1 MQKCDHCG
9 LSYNEDVL
17 IKDGSFEEAKYFCC
31 KGCQGVYHLLKN
43 EGLDGFYDKRGK
55 TSLEPP
61 KTVLD
66 DTKKFDLDGFRE
78 KYISQ
83 KDGFYEVS
91 LIISGIHCA
100 ACVWLNEKILYKLD
114 GVIEAYI
121 SQANNKAKIVWD
133 PETISLSSII
143 EAIRSIGYNAY
154 PYDAKTQEAH
164 ANAQRRDYYARLAF
178 GIFAVMN
185 IMWIAIAQYYG
196 YFFGIEKNLKNILT
210 FAEFLLATPT
220 LFFTGSIFFK
230 SAYYGLKNGFV
241 TMDLLIASG
250 SSLTYIYSLYAML
263 SGIGEPYFDSVTMII
278 TFVFAGKFL
287 EVLMRKR
294 AVDTLDSISSM
305 LPTEVLLVNGKDK
318 KFVSVE
324 SIKKGDLI
332 ELKAGEKVVI
342 DGICVNG
349 EGSFDESS
357 ISGESIPVLKIKG
370 SKIISGTICLE
381 SVILYRAET
390 KAKDSTV
397 NKIAALLEDAMNKKP
412 HIEQL
417 ANQISRKF
425 STTILSIAFVTL
437 FTWWYISGFNEALI
451 IAISVIVIACPC
463 ALGLATP
470 VSTLVGLGVAAKKG
484 VLFKET
490 KFLESLTKCNVLILD
505 KTGTITLGKPEIISM
520 EKFEEFDINILYAL
534 TQSSL
539 HPVSKAIAK
548 YLENGE
554 NNLKKIE
561 LANIKTLEAKGVE
574 ANFKGRRILGGN
586 TRLLKEFG
594 FECKDEYMTNYLFA
608 IDDKICAHFIL
619 KDIPR
624 SDAKEAIA
632 KIQKIGIEIIM
643 LTGDNEN
650 AASETAELTGIKEFH
665 ASLLP
670 QDKANFIENLRVQG
684 KKVVMAGDGI
694 NDALAL
700 AKSDI
705 AISLGSGTDIAVN
718 VSDIIL
724 MNDSLDALAK
734 AFLISK
740 KTYRTIKQNIA
751 FSIIYNATTIPL
763 AVAGFVMPLIAA
775 LSMSLSSLVVVAN
788 ALRIKTK
795 INR

>member
-9 LSYNEDVL
+9 LSYDENVL
-17 IKDGSFEEAKYFCC
+17 IKDGDFKEIKYFCC

-43 EGLDGFYDKRGK
+43 EGLEGFYDRRGK
-55 TSLEPP
+55 TSIEPP
-61 KTVLD
+61 KTLLD
-66 DTKKFDLDGFRE
+66 DAKKFDLEGFRD
-78 KYISQ
+78 KYVRE
-83 KDGFYEVS
+83 KDGFCEVS

-100 ACVWLNEKILYKLD
+100 ACVWLNEKILYKME
-114 GVIEAYI
+114 GVIEVNI

-133 PETISLSSII
+133 PEFASLSNII

-154 PYDAKTQEAH
+154 PYDSKLQETY
-164 ANAQRRDYYARLAF
+164 ANAQRRDYYAKLAF

-196 YFFGIEKNLKNILT
+196 YFFGIEKNAKSVLI

-220 LFFTGSIFFK
+220 LFFTGSVFFK

-250 SSLTYIYSLYAML
+250 SSLTYAYSLYVMF

-287 EVLMRKR
+287 EVLMKKR

-305 LPTEVLLVNGKDK
+305 LPTEVLLVDGGEK

-342 DGICVNG
+342 DGICISG
-349 EGSFDESS
+349 EGSFDEASL
-357 ISGESIPVLKIKG
+357 SGESIPVLKSKG
-370 SKIISGTICLE
+370 SKIISGTICLD
-381 SVILYRAET
+381 SVILYQAKT

-397 NKIAALLEDAMNKKP
+397 SKIAALLEDAMNKKP

-425 STTILSIAFVTL
+425 STTVLSIAFITL
-437 FTWWYISGFNEALI
+437 FAWWYVSGFSEALI

-490 KFLESLTKCNVLILD
+490 KFLESLAKCDVLVLD
-505 KTGTITLGKPEIISM
+505 KTGTITLGKPEVVKM
-520 EKFEEFDINILYAL
+520 DKFEEFDENILYSLAK
-534 TQSSL
+534 SSS
-539 HPVSKAIAK
+539 HPVSMGIVR
-548 YLENGE
+548 YLESFKT
-554 NNLKKIE
+554 NLKEVE
-561 LANIKTLEAKGVE
+561 LANIKVLEAKGIE
-574 ANFKGRRILGGN
+574 ANFKGLRIIGGN
-586 TRLLKEFG
+586 DRLLKEYG
-594 FECKDEYMTNYLFA
+594 FECEESSATNYWFA
-608 IDDKICAHFIL
+608 IGSKICAHFIL

-624 SDAKEAIA
+624 SDAKNAITA
-632 KIQKIGIEIIM
+632 IKELGIRVIM
-643 LTGDNEN
+643 LTGDNKN
-650 AASETAELTGIKEFH
+650 AAHETAELTGIKEFH

-670 QDKANFIENLRVQG
+670 QQKAEFVENLRANG

-705 AISLGSGTDIAVN
+705 AISIGSGTDIAVN
-718 VSDIIL
+718 VSDIVL
-724 MNDSLDALAK
+724 MSDSLNALAK

-740 KTYRTIKQNIA
+740 KTYRTVKQNIA

-763 AVAGFVMPLIAA
+763 AVSGFVIPLIAA
-775 LSMSLSSLVVVAN
+775 LSMSISSLVVVAN
-788 ALRIKTK
+788 ALRIKS
-795 INR
+795 RE

>member
-9 LSYNEDVL
+9 LSYHEEVL
-17 IKDGSFEEAKYFCC
+17 IKDGSFKEVKYFCC
-31 KGCQGVYHLLKN
+31 KGCQGVYHLLKD

-66 DTKKFDLDGFRE
+66 DTKKFDLDGFKK
-78 KYISQ
+78 KYIRE

-100 ACVWLNEKILYKLD
+100 ACVWLNEKILYKLE
-114 GVIEAYI
+114 GVIEAHI
-121 SQANNKAKIVWD
+121 SQANNKAKIIWD
-133 PETISLSSII
+133 PEIIPLSAII

-154 PYDAKTQEAH
+154 PYDARTQEAH

-196 YFFGIEKNLKNILT
+196 YFFGIEQNVKNVLT

-230 SAYYGLKNGFV
+230 GAYYGIKNGFV

-250 SSLTYIYSLYAML
+250 SSLAYTYSLYTMF

-278 TFVFAGKFL
+278 TFVFAGKFF
-287 EVLMRKR
+287 EVLMRKK
-294 AVDTLDSISSM
+294 AVDTLDSISGM
-305 LPTEVLLVNGKDK
+305 MPTEVLSVSKNEK

-342 DGICVNG
+342 DGICMNG
-349 EGSFDESS
+349 EGSFDEASL
-357 ISGESIPVLKIKG
+357 SGESVPVLKTKG
-370 SKIISGTICLE
+370 SKIISGSICLD
-381 SVILYRAET
+381 SVILYKA
-390 KAKDSTV
+390 KASAKDSTMS
-397 NKIAALLEDAMNKKP
+397 KIASLLEDAMDKKP
-412 HIEQL
+412 RIEQL
-417 ANQISRKF
+417 ANQISRRF
-425 STTILSIAFVTL
+425 STTVLSIAFITL
-437 FTWWYISGFNEALI
+437 LAWWYIAGFSEALI

-470 VSTLVGLGVAAKKG
+470 VSTLVGLGVGAKKG
-484 VLFKET
+484 VLFKEA
-490 KFLESLTKCNVLILD
+490 KFLESLAKCDVLAVD
-505 KTGTITLGKPEIISM
+505 KTGTITLGKPEVIGAEI
-520 EKFEEFDINILYAL
+520 FEEFDENILYAL
-534 TQSSL
+534 VKSSS
-539 HPVSKAIAK
+539 HPVSKGVAK
-548 YLENGE
+548 YLETLRGDLRE
-554 NNLKKIE
+554 AKLT
-561 LANIKTLEAKGVE
+561 NIKTIEAKGVE
-574 ANFKGRRILGGN
+574 ADFNGKRVIGGN
-586 TRLLKEFG
+586 RRLLKEFG
-594 FECKDEYMTNYLFA
+594 FECEDKEATNYWFA
-608 IDDKICAHFIL
+608 VDDKICAHFTL
-619 KDIPR
+619 KDMPR
-624 SDAKEAIA
+624 RDAKEAVA
-632 KIQKIGIEIIM
+632 KIKQLGLSVVM

-650 AASETAELTGIKEFH
+650 AARQSAEYVGIEEFH
-665 ASLLP
+665 AALLP
-670 QDKANFIENLRVQG
+670 QQKAEFIENLRAQG

-705 AISLGSGTDIAVN
+705 AISLGSGTDIAVS

-724 MNDSLDALAK
+724 MNDSLSSLAK

-740 KTYRTIKQNIA
+740 KTYRTVKQNIA
-751 FSIIYNATTIPL
+751 FSILYNITTIPL
-763 AVAGFVMPLIAA
+763 AICGFVIPLIAA
-775 LSMSLSSLVVVAN
+775 LSMSFSSLVVVAN
-788 ALRIKTK
+788 ALRIKSGK
-795 INR
+795 